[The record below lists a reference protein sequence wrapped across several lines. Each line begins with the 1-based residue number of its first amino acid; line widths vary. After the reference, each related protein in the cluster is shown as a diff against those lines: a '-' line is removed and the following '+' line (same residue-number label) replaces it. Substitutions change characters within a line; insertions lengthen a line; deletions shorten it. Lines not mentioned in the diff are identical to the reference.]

1 MSPALSE
8 WQLTAHS
15 PSIIWHNFSIHLQDS
30 AELVN
35 LSVNSQIL
43 YTDYFSNLQKH
54 KPTMLEAAVQ
64 SKIDQ
69 WLSGNYD
76 AETKATIQQLVD
88 QENITEL
95 TDSFYKDLEFGTG
108 GLRGLIG
115 VGSNRMNQYTIGA
128 ATQGLA
134 NYLNKNFAGEKISVA
149 IAHDSRIKSD
159 EFARV
164 TANIFSANGID
175 VYLFE
180 ALRPTPE
187 LSFAI
192 RLLGCKSGVVVT
204 ASHNPKEYN
213 GYKAYWDDGSQVV
226 APHDRNVIAE
236 VNAIQSIDD
245 IKFEGDSSKIHLIG
259 KEVDE
264 KYLDQ
269 IVSLSISKDAIA
281 RQKDLKIVFTPIHG
295 TGVTLVPPLLQKMG
309 FENVTVI
316 AEQAEASGN
325 GQFPTVV
332 YPNPEESEAMSMAVN
347 KAKEIDADLVLGTD
361 PDADRVGIAVKN
373 HHGEIQLLNGNQTA
387 TLLIY
392 YLLQAWKEAG
402 KLSGKE
408 FVCKTIVT
416 TDLIDK
422 MAAGYDVYCYNT
434 LTGFKYI
441 AQVIRELEG
450 QQQFI
455 GGGEESY
462 GYLIGDAVR
471 DKDAIA
477 SCGMIAE
484 LTAYAKDKGLSLFD
498 MLMEVYKQFGFYYE
512 GLISLT
518 KKGKSGAEEIQQM
531 MADFRANPPQ
541 SLAGSPVIRID
552 DYKFLKRTENG
563 TTVDIPSGSMGIESS
578 NVLQFF
584 TADGTKFTCR
594 PSGTEPKIKFYVG
607 VVAPLN
613 SNEEFDAVYA
623 SLKQK
628 VASIGEELGLK

>member
-1 MSPALSE
+1 M
-8 WQLTAHS
+8 TAKLE
-15 PSIIWHNFSIHLQDS
+15 PSVMTKVSSWLNG
-30 AELVN
+30 
-35 LSVNSQIL
+35 
-43 YTDYFSNLQKH
+43 DYDIDTK
-54 KPTMLEAAVQ
+54 Q
-64 SKIDQ
+64 S
-69 WLSGNYD
+69 
-76 AETKATIQQLVD
+76 IQQLID
-88 QENITEL
+88 EGNDTEL
-95 TDSFYKDLEFGTG
+95 TDAFYKDLEFGTG

-115 VGSNRMNQYTIGA
+115 IGSNRMNRYTVGT

-134 NYLNKNFAGEKISVA
+134 NYLNKAFPNEEKKVA
-149 IAHDSRIKSD
+149 IAYDSRIKSD
-159 EFARV
+159 EFAKII
-164 TANIFSANGID
+164 ADIFSANGIT

-226 APHDRNVIAE
+226 APHDTNIITE
-236 VNAIQSIDD
+236 VNAIESIDQV
-245 IKFEGDSSKIHLIG
+245 KFDGDASKIIKIG
-259 KEVDE
+259 AEVDE
-264 KYLDQ
+264 KYMDHIL
-269 IVSLSISKDAIA
+269 SLSISKGALE
-281 RQKDLKIVFTPIHG
+281 RQKDLKIVYTPLHG
-295 TGVTLVPPLLQKMG
+295 TGVTLVPTLLAKMG
-309 FENVTVI
+309 FEAVTVI
-316 AEQAEASGN
+316 EEQAEPKGN

-332 YPNPEESEAMSMAVN
+332 YPNPEESEAMSKAVE
-347 KAKEIDADLVLGTD
+347 KAKEIDADLVMGTD

-387 TLLIY
+387 SVLIY
-392 YLLQAWKEAG
+392 YLLNAWKDAG
-402 KLSGKE
+402 KLTGTQ

-422 MAAGYDVYCYNT
+422 MAAAYDVKCYNT

-441 AQVIRELEG
+441 AQVIREKEG
-450 QQQFI
+450 IEQFL

-477 SCGMIAE
+477 SCAMIAE

-498 MLMEVYKQFGFYYE
+498 MLMEIYKQFGFYYE

-518 KKGKSGAEEIQQM
+518 KKGKSGADEIQQM
-531 MADFRANPPQ
+531 MADFRANPPKT
-541 SLAGSPVIRID
+541 LAGSPVVRMD
-552 DYKFLKRTENG
+552 DYKALSTVDFTTG
-563 TTVDIPSGSMGIESS
+563 TTHSIPSGEMGIEPS

-584 TADGTKFTCR
+584 TEDGTKFTCR

-607 VVAPLN
+607 VRAALEK
-613 SNEEFDAVYA
+613 NEDFDSVYA
-623 SLKQK
+623 DLKEK
-628 VASIGEELGLK
+628 VKGIGEELGLK

>member
-1 MSPALSE
+1 
-8 WQLTAHS
+8 
-15 PSIIWHNFSIHLQDS
+15 
-30 AELVN
+30 
-35 LSVNSQIL
+35 
-43 YTDYFSNLQKH
+43 
-54 KPTMLEAAVQ
+54 MLEAAVQ
-64 SKIDQ
+64 TKIDQ
-69 WLSGNYD
+69 WMGGNYD
-76 AETKATIQQLVD
+76 AETKTTIQQLID
-88 QENITEL
+88 KQSFTEL

-115 VGSNRMNQYTIGA
+115 IGSNRMNRYTIGA
-128 ATQGLA
+128 ATQGLS
-134 NYLNKNFAGEKISVA
+134 NYLNKVFAGEKISVA
-149 IAHDSRIKSD
+149 IAHDCRIKSD

-164 TANIFSANGID
+164 TANVFSANGIE
-175 VYLFE
+175 VYLFS

-187 LSFAI
+187 LSFAA
-192 RLLGCKSGVVVT
+192 RLLGCKSGVVIT

-226 APHDRNVIAE
+226 APHDKNIIDE

-245 IKFEGDSSKIHLIG
+245 IKFEGDTSKIHPIG
-259 KEVDE
+259 AEVDE
-264 KYLDQ
+264 KYIAQ
-269 IVSLSISKDAIA
+269 ILSLSISKAAIA

-295 TGVTLVPPLLQKMG
+295 TGVTLVPTLLSKMG

-316 AEQAEASGN
+316 EAQAEPNGN
-325 GQFPTVV
+325 GQFPTVI
-332 YPNPEESEAMSMAVN
+332 YPNPEESEAMSMAVA
-347 KAKEIDADLVLGTD
+347 KAKEIDADLVMGTD

-402 KLSGKE
+402 KLTGKE

-422 MAAGYDVYCYNT
+422 MAAGYGVHCYNT

-450 QQQFI
+450 KQQFI

-531 MADFRANPPQ
+531 MADFRATPPKT
-541 SLAGSPVIRID
+541 LAGSPVIRMD

-563 TTVDIPSGSMGIESS
+563 VTVDIPSGSMGIESS

-584 TADGTKFTCR
+584 TEDGTKFTCR

-607 VVAPLN
+607 VVGKLER
-613 SNEEFDAVYA
+613 NEDFDTVYD

-628 VASIGEELGLK
+628 VKSIGEELALK

>member
-1 MSPALSE
+1 M
-8 WQLTAHS
+8 TAKLE
-15 PSIIWHNFSIHLQDS
+15 PSVMTKVSSWLNG
-30 AELVN
+30 
-35 LSVNSQIL
+35 
-43 YTDYFSNLQKH
+43 DYDIDTK
-54 KPTMLEAAVQ
+54 Q
-64 SKIDQ
+64 S
-69 WLSGNYD
+69 
-76 AETKATIQQLVD
+76 IQQLID
-88 QENITEL
+88 EGNDTEL
-95 TDSFYKDLEFGTG
+95 TDAFYKDLEFGTG

-115 VGSNRMNQYTIGA
+115 IGSNRMNRYTVGT

-134 NYLNKNFAGEKISVA
+134 NYLNKAFPNEEKKVA
-149 IAHDSRIKSD
+149 IAYDSRIKSD
-159 EFARV
+159 EFAKII
-164 TANIFSANGID
+164 ADIFSANGMT

-226 APHDRNVIAE
+226 APHDTNIITE
-236 VNAIQSIDD
+236 VNAIESIDQV
-245 IKFEGDSSKIHLIG
+245 KFDGDASKIIKIG
-259 KEVDE
+259 AEVDE
-264 KYLDQ
+264 KYMEHIL
-269 IVSLSISKDAIA
+269 SLSISKGALE
-281 RQKDLKIVFTPIHG
+281 RQKDLKIVYTPLHG
-295 TGVTLVPPLLQKMG
+295 TGVTLVPTLLAKMG
-309 FENVTVI
+309 FEAVTVI
-316 AEQAEASGN
+316 EEQAEPKGN

-332 YPNPEESEAMSMAVN
+332 YPNPEESEAMSMAVE
-347 KAKEIDADLVLGTD
+347 KAKEIDADLVMGTD

-387 TLLIY
+387 SVLIY
-392 YLLQAWKEAG
+392 YLLNAWKDAG
-402 KLSGKE
+402 KLTGTQ

-422 MAAGYDVYCYNT
+422 MAAAYDVKCYNT

-441 AQVIRELEG
+441 AQVIREKEG
-450 QQQFI
+450 IEQFI

-477 SCGMIAE
+477 SCAMIAE

-498 MLMEVYKQFGFYYE
+498 MLMEIYKQFGFYYE

-518 KKGKSGAEEIQQM
+518 KKGKSGADEIQQM
-531 MADFRANPPQ
+531 MADFRANPPKT
-541 SLAGSPVIRID
+541 LAGSPVVRMD
-552 DYKFLKRTENG
+552 DYKALSTIDFTSG
-563 TTVDIPSGSMGIESS
+563 TTHSIPSGEMGIEPS

-584 TADGTKFTCR
+584 TEDGTKFTCR

-607 VVAPLN
+607 VRAALEK
-613 SNEEFDAVYA
+613 NEDFDSVYA
-623 SLKQK
+623 DLKEK
-628 VASIGEELGLK
+628 VKGIGEELGLK